1 MDIALWLLR
10 VLALL
15 LVIVAGAWVLLASA
29 EIADEQRRE
38 KRPPASPRLARRWT
52 TQVTPQP

>member
-1 MDIALWLLR
+1 MDIALWFVR

-29 EIADEQRRE
+29 EIAAEQRRD
-38 KRPPASPRLARRWT
+38 KRPPASPKLARRWS